1 MEPAFAGMA
10 IFFLFCVAKSI
21 FLALSGER
29 ANGFV
34 GYMQSTGDDPSD
46 GQPLTTT
53 KQPDFEDYGVGC
65 VLLGGSELAKLAAR

>member
-1 MEPAFAGMA
+1 MSPAD
-10 IFFLFCVAKSI
+10 IELFTN
-21 FLALSGER
+21 ALTETAVQ

-65 VLLGGSELAKLAAR
+65 VLLGGSELAKLAAH